1 MPRAMQPPHGPSL
14 PAPNAGHNVGSG
26 TSPNTGAG
34 VDLNRRFAEEM
45 GAFLGPDFPS
55 DIGLAVSGGGDSMAM
70 LHLAAPWA
78 RVMGIRLWVA
88 TIDHGLRAESA
99 AEAALVAQACTDLG
113 LSHSTLKWDGWD
125 GKGNLQAS
133 ARAARHDLLGRWRGS
148 VQHIA
153 FGHTEDDQA
162 ETVLMRLTRGSGV
175 EGLSGMS
182 ARQTISDTALPNL
195 DSSAWTLLRPLLPT
209 TRAELRHYL
218 RVLHIPY
225 VDDPTNDDL
234 TYDRVKARKVLDI
247 LAPLGLTAQTL
258 AQTATRMARARTA
271 LEHRAAD
278 AAKLCIR
285 AAHYDVQL
293 DRDAF
298 AAIDRDTQLR
308 LLARALQ
315 MVASNP
321 YRPRAAPLEDLLD
334 RALAGGDGVL
344 HGGHV
349 LARRGTLWVIREF
362 NAIASVSQP
371 AGPCTRWDTRILS
384 CGPAIEGLIIRALG
398 EDGIAQLPERPAD
411 IPRAALRVTP
421 AAFDHDTLMGCFRL
435 GYGVAYD
442 EEHRP
447 NPGMFEYKS

>member
-14 PAPNAGHNVGSG
+14 PAPNVGSG

-234 TYDRVKARKVLDI
+234 TYDRVKARKALDI

-258 AQTATRMARARTA
+258 AQTATRMARAVQHLSTA
-271 LEHRAAD
+271 L
-278 AAKLCIR
+278 
-285 AAHYDVQL
+285 
-293 DRDAF
+293 
-298 AAIDRDTQLR
+298 
-308 LLARALQ
+308 
-315 MVASNP
+315 
-321 YRPRAAPLEDLLD
+321 
-334 RALAGGDGVL
+334 
-344 HGGHV
+344 
-349 LARRGTLWVIREF
+349 
-362 NAIASVSQP
+362 
-371 AGPCTRWDTRILS
+371 
-384 CGPAIEGLIIRALG
+384 
-398 EDGIAQLPERPAD
+398 
-411 IPRAALRVTP
+411 
-421 AAFDHDTLMGCFRL
+421 LM
-435 GYGVAYD
+435 
-442 EEHRP
+442 RP
-447 NPGMFEYKS
+447 NCASARHITTCNWTATPLRPSTATHNCGCWRVPCKWLPQIPTARVRRRSKICSIARWLGVTGCSTAGMFSRGEAHFG